1 MNVKTFSK
9 NSMGQ
14 NVYLVWDEGVKE
26 GVLIDAGANEAD
38 TNAIMEAIQG
48 EDVTVKA
55 ILLTHGHYDHI
66 IGLEG
71 LKNLTGAKVY
81 CHASEKNMLADP
93 EINLSSRIKQKIAAA
108 PDETL
113 NDGDTIAVGQ
123 SVLKALHTP
132 GHTPGGVCF
141 YDAEGGNL
149 FAGDTLFA
157 GSVGRT
163 DLPAGDPAKLIRN
176 IAVKL
181 LPLPEDT
188 VVYPGHGGATT
199 IGREKKAN
207 PFLK

>member
-81 CHASEKNMLADP
+81 CHASEKGLLEDP
-93 EINLSSRIKQKIAAA
+93 ELNLSSRIRQKVSVT
-108 PDETL
+108 PDEIL
-113 NDGDTIAVGQ
+113 NDGDVIHVG
-123 SVLKALHTP
+123 SHVLKVLHTP

-141 YDAEGGNL
+141 YDAAGGNL

-163 DLPAGDPAKLIRN
+163 DLPAGDHSKLIRN

-181 LPLPEDT
+181 LALPEDT

-199 IGREKKAN
+199 IGREKAGN
-207 PFLK
+207 PFLR